1 MFASKAKNST
11 NSKEGVAKDSIQAFL
26 GAGITFEGHA
36 VFNENMRLDGIVRG
50 KISAK
55 DLLVVGKTADLQ
67 AEVSVG
73 TLIISGRF
81 QGSIK
86 ARKSVELRF
95 PAQVEGDIEA
105 PAITIEEG
113 VIFNGKINMTGR
125 VATVG

>member
-11 NSKEGVAKDSIQAFL
+11 DSSVGVAKDSIQAFL
-26 GAGITFEGHA
+26 GAGITFEGHM
-36 VFNENMRLDGIVRG
+36 VLNENMHLDGIVRG

-55 DLLVVGKTADLQ
+55 DLLIVGKTADLQ

-73 TLIISGRF
+73 TLIISGRL

-86 ARKSVELRF
+86 AKKSVELRF
-95 PAQVEGDIEA
+95 PAQVDGDIEA

-113 VIFNGKINMTGR
+113 VIFNGKIKMTGR
-125 VATVG
+125 VETVG